1 MGMTVGDVLRAA
13 RAWLAGSG
21 VDEPRLTAELLLAQA
36 MGLTRSGVLAR
47 LRDPAPELGPTLDE
61 LMRRAALGE
70 PVAYILGERE
80 FYGLSFTVRPGVLI
94 PRPETELLVEE
105 VLGFTRDGGRVERIV
120 DVGTGSGA
128 IAVAL
133 AAKLPGVR
141 VMAIDRSL
149 DAIKIAEENVRR
161 HGVADRVELLLGDL
175 LSGLEGEHDVVVTN
189 PPYVPRD
196 QIATLQRQ
204 VRDWEPRIAL
214 DGGPDGLDL
223 HRRLLTQLPGR
234 LRPGGLLVMEI
245 ADDRGAAALAMARG
259 MLRGADVR
267 LVKDAFGRDRAI
279 RAIVGEQ

>member
-1 MGMTVGDVLRAA
+1 MTVGDVLRAA
-13 RAWLAGSG
+13 RAWLAGNG
-21 VDEPRLTAELLLAQA
+21 VDEPRLTAELLVAQA
-36 MGLTRSGVLAR
+36 MGLTRSAVLAR
-47 LRDPAPELGPTLDE
+47 LRDPAPELGSVLDE

-80 FYGLSFTVRPGVLI
+80 FYGLSFAVRPGVLI

-105 VLGFTRDGGRVERIV
+105 VLAFAREHTVGRIV

-128 IAVAL
+128 IAIAL
-133 AAKLPGVR
+133 AVKLPDAR
-141 VMAIDRSL
+141 VLAIDRSL
-149 DAIKIAEENVRR
+149 EAIKIAEENVRR
-161 HGVADRVELLLGDL
+161 HGVHDRVELLLGDL
-175 LSGLEGEHDVVVTN
+175 LAGLQGEHDVVVAN
-189 PPYVPRD
+189 PPYVPSD

-214 DGGPDGLDL
+214 DGGPDGLDP

-245 ADDRGAAALAMARG
+245 ADDRGAAALATARG

-267 LVKDAFGRDRAI
+267 LLKDAFGRDRAI
-279 RAIVGEQ
+279 RAIVGTT